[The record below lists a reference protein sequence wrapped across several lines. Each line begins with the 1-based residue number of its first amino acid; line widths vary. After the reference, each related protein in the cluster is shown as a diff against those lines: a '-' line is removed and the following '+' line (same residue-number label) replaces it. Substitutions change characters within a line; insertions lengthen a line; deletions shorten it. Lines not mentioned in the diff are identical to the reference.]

1 MADDRHSD
9 RLKALEERIAKAK
22 GVTAPKPHS
31 DEHYSQAQLAWRMVI
46 ELVAGLMIGFGIGYG
61 LDTLL
66 GTRPIFLMLFTLLG
80 FAAGVKT
87 MIRSARE
94 IQEKQAASEA
104 ERKKD

>member
-1 MADDRHSD
+1 
-9 RLKALEERIAKAK
+9 
-22 GVTAPKPHS
+22 
-31 DEHYSQAQLAWRMVI
+31 
-46 ELVAGLMIGFGIGYG
+46 MIGFGIGYG